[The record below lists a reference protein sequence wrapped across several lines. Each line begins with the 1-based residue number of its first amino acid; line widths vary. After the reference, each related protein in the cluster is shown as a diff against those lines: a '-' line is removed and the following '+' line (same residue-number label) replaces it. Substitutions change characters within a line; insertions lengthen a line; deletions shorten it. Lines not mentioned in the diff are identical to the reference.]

1 VETVALPETKL
12 AAADA
17 GVSEAEATEAA
28 ALPAPEGEPGPAPVT
43 EEPAAGMVAAEPIS
57 AEVEVAEPQQA
68 EAGVMA
74 LLPEAA
80 APEPAPEPTK
90 APVAPRRSKA
100 IAQPAAARAASADP
114 TSLPGMASF
123 WQEQFERT
131 VTAGQAIMVCRSPE
145 EAVRLQLAYVQA
157 TVVSGIERVGLVTRW
172 SQDMVRG
179 VLPLPR

>member
-1 VETVALPETKL
+1 VEKTVALPETKL

-57 AEVEVAEPQQA
+57 AEVEVAEPDA
-68 EAGVMA
+68 EAGAMA
-74 LLPEAA
+74 PEPEAA

-90 APVAPRRSKA
+90 APVAPRRPKA

-114 TSLPGMASF
+114 ASLPGMASF